1 MDFTELPLP
10 ALRAQDVEAHPR
22 HLIRPDLVV
31 DILVMARLADAQ
43 LSRRQ
48 EPTTARA
55 SGVAALPVSGGE
67 RVYAPA
73 LTPEVREESEVPKPI
88 GCSRPLGDRSRQE
101 IAFMELS
108 RKGTLQRDFGEVV
121 AHDSSYHSLSCESFW
136 NQGNRKLSG
145 VRARC
150 RRSPHFSASATPL
163 MKRSPLTSRYV

>member
-1 MDFTELPLP
+1 
-10 ALRAQDVEAHPR
+10 
-22 HLIRPDLVV
+22 
-31 DILVMARLADAQ
+31 MARLADAQ

-48 EPTTARA
+48 EPTTARV

-108 RKGTLQRDFGEVV
+108 RKGTLQRDFGEVL
-121 AHDSSYHSLSCESFW
+121 AHSLLLSPSCGSFW
-136 NQGNRKLSG
+136 DQGNRKLSG
-145 VRARC
+145 FAPAAVVPHTSPRARP
-150 RRSPHFSASATPL
+150 R
-163 MKRSPLTSRYV
+163 